1 MFDLQNLD
9 LIPLE
14 DKQKHK
20 KIIDYC
26 KKHNVKK
33 YIETG
38 AYRGKTVEAI
48 FMAKKLGNIKVVD
61 IFAIELSEQHAN
73 KLLKT
78 YNSRYIDVH
87 IHKGD
92 TVKELPKVLQKITEP
107 ALFWLDAHYSGG
119 DTAKG
124 NTDCPALKELAIIAK
139 HKIKDHIILIDDAR
153 AFHFKHSPDWPSLKR
168 IYNAI
173 KKINKNYDIFIE
185 NDIIIAQLEN

>member
-48 FMAKKLGNIKVVD
+48 FMAKKLGNINVVD

-119 DTAKG
+119 DT
-124 NTDCPALKELAIIAK
+124 D
-139 HKIKDHIILIDDAR
+139 KDFQINFESLVASLNAR
-153 AFHFKHSPDWPSLKR
+153 IRNEEESLYHE
-168 IYNAI
+168 YNEI
-173 KKINKNYDIFIE
+173 KK
-185 NDIIIAQLEN
+185 